1 MCSKCAKS
9 LDVPSSTW
17 KHQSLKLWALWSNKI
32 KSRHLMVDV
41 YWQFRTG
48 AACMFSRTSHSMVF
62 LACAWCLLWISDY
75 FFFFFGKKER
85 KKCKLLETSQTRTQS
100 LFMSLRERERRLDS
114 IEAAG

>member
-9 LDVPSSTW
+9 LDVPSSAW

-48 AACMFSRTSHSMVF
+48 AACMFSRTSHSM
-62 LACAWCLLWISDY
+62 
-75 FFFFFGKKER
+75 FFF
-85 KKCKLLETSQTRTQS
+85 
-100 LFMSLRERERRLDS
+100 SLRLVPVMDIRLLLFFLFW
-114 IEAAG
+114 